1 MLSGLTG
8 ADAGVYTC
16 VAENS
21 LGTAESRGRLTIL
34 RKYPCGCGWV
44 GGHQCCLGTVE
55 SCGLWII
62 LCEYPCVCGG
72 GGGAELRGEVR
83 MGGPV
88 FLRTTWDS

>member
-21 LGTAESRGRLTIL
+21 LGTAESHGRLTIL

-44 GGHQCCLGTVE
+44 GGRQCCLGTVE

-72 GGGAELRGEVR
+72 GGGVR
-83 MGGPV
+83 
-88 FLRTTWDS
+88 S

>member
-34 RKYPCGCGWV
+34 RKYPSV
-44 GGHQCCLGTVE
+44 
-55 SCGLWII
+55 
-62 LCEYPCVCGG
+62 GG
-72 GGGAELRGEVR
+72 GGS
-83 MGGPV
+83 GGTSV
-88 FLRTTWDS
+88 A